1 MSLVGVFF
9 VLLCVSVV
17 LRKDLS
23 SDEAFL
29 LQGPPFRTHHSVG
42 FGGILIWLSS
52 TFTISIGAGVVPS
65 MVYFCWRM
73 QQTDDAT
80 QAL

>member
-1 MSLVGVFF
+1 M
-9 VLLCVSVV
+9 LLCVSVV

-23 SDEAFL
+23 SDGAFL

-52 TFTISIGAGVVPS
+52 LSPFRLRRGCAIYCVFLLA
-65 MVYFCWRM
+65 
-73 QQTDDAT
+73 DAT
-80 QAL
+80 DR